1 MSLYATVHLNIQIPQ
16 HVTCSEYLIFTLLF
30 KHTLSDIY
38 ALQIYLILWVVL
50 CYSTVHVS

>member
-38 ALQIYLILWVVL
+38 ALQIYLIL
-50 CYSTVHVS
+50 